1 MYYCYITMI
10 DSSKINI
17 QNKRAGFEF
26 EILERYD
33 AGIML
38 RGSEIKAIRNGGGSI
53 SEAFC
58 VMRDGE
64 LFIKNMN
71 IPEYS
76 HGGYANHEPVT
87 LRKLLLRK
95 RELGRIEAKIKER
108 GLSVLPLRLFVN
120 ERGFA
125 KLEIGI
131 GRGKKKFDK
140 RESIKQKDTKR
151 DIDRVL
157 KKYR

>member
-1 MYYCYITMI
+1 MI

-33 AGIML
+33 TGIML

-64 LFIKNMN
+64 LFVKNMN

-95 RELGRIEAKIKER
+95 RELERIEAKIKER

-151 DIDRVL
+151 DIDRVM

>member
-1 MYYCYITMI
+1 MI
-10 DSSKINI
+10 EESKINI
-17 QNKRAGFEF
+17 QNRKAGFEF
-26 EILERYD
+26 EILERYV
-33 AGIML
+33 AGIKL
-38 RGSEIKAIRNGGGSI
+38 FGSEIKAIRNGGGSI
-53 SEAFC
+53 NEAFC
-58 VMRDGE
+58 IIRNGE
-64 LFIKNMN
+64 LFVRNMN

-76 HGGYANHEPVT
+76 HGGYSNHEPVT
-87 LRKLLLRK
+87 LRKLLLNK
-95 RELGRIEAKIKER
+95 RELSRIDSKIREK
-108 GLSVLPLRLFVN
+108 GLSVIPIRLFIN

-151 DIDRVL
+151 EVDRVM

>member
-1 MYYCYITMI
+1 MI
-10 DSSKINI
+10 DPSKINI

-26 EILERYD
+26 EITDRYE
-33 AGIML
+33 AGIVL

-64 LFIKNMN
+64 LYIKNMT

-76 HGGYANHEPVT
+76 HGGYANHQPET
-87 LRKLLLRK
+87 LRKLLLTK
-95 RELGRIEAKIKER
+95 RELSKIDARIREK
-108 GLSVLPLRLFVN
+108 GLTVLPLRLYIS

-125 KLEIGI
+125 KLQIGV

-140 RESIKQKDTKR
+140 RESLKQKASQR
-151 DIDRVL
+151 EMDRVM

>member
-1 MYYCYITMI
+1 MI

-33 AGIML
+33 TGIML

-58 VMRDGE
+58 IMRDGE
-64 LFIKNMN
+64 LFVKNMN

-95 RELGRIEAKIKER
+95 RELERIEAKIKER

-151 DIDRVL
+151 DIDRVM